1 MVHAVTLVLIL
12 VVLMP
17 YAALIPMPTI
27 AAILFTVAY
36 NMCQWKPFLHLTKT
50 APKSDIIVL
59 VLTFALTVLF
69 DLVVAIEFGMLAA
82 CILFLK
88 RMSEE
93 TEVKAWEY
101 IDKPEDNADL
111 MHLPKHVRVYEIN
124 GPMFFGVSGMIG
136 NITTKNFTKCLII
149 RMRSVPAL
157 DVTAM
162 NALDELYERCKKK
175 NVTVVF
181 SHVNEQPMRTMKKAG
196 FIEKVGEEN
205 FVANI
210 HAAVERAKELG

>member
-1 MVHAVTLVLIL
+1 
-12 VVLMP
+12 
-17 YAALIPMPTI
+17 
-27 AAILFTVAY
+27 
-36 NMCQWKPFLHLTKT
+36 
-50 APKSDIIVL
+50 
-59 VLTFALTVLF
+59 
-69 DLVVAIEFGMLAA
+69 
-82 CILFLK
+82 
-88 RMSEE
+88 
-93 TEVKAWEY
+93 
-101 IDKPEDNADL
+101 
-111 MHLPKHVRVYEIN
+111 
-124 GPMFFGVSGMIG
+124 MIG